1 MTQPDSHCVS
11 CLSRMV
17 SARGQFCLPCLW
29 NPYCSSKIQK
39 RIIIRRRPLE
49 SQAGNE
55 MTLHNLN
62 DIELQDVHDERRSL
76 RHPGRRFASSVS
88 APSAEDGIIA
98 GADDIAPENSDIGV
112 AAVALPSVT
121 DGTIANV
128 DTIVSGTLAPIT

>member
-1 MTQPDSHCVS
+1 
-11 CLSRMV
+11 
-17 SARGQFCLPCLW
+17 
-29 NPYCSSKIQK
+29 
-39 RIIIRRRPLE
+39 
-49 SQAGNE
+49 